1 MITSLRLF
9 AHKKGELF
17 YFIENYNTSRFLFC
31 KKKKFHT
38 SISAPHP
45 SWTLDWGPGSS
56 YGPGSRENSL
66 KYVVCCV
73 FLTNVSQHKI
83 PILQNFVKNYFN
95 LPKVLLIEKLLRP
108 INTRH
113 YVYVILF
120 LSFKFIYGLS
130 ELNIF

>member
-1 MITSLRLF
+1 MPI
-9 AHKKGELF
+9 KKTNYF
-17 YFIENYNTSRFLFC
+17 IFIENYNILQLRFLFC
-31 KKKKFHT
+31 KKKFHT
-38 SISAPHP
+38 SILALPPP

-83 PILQNFVKNYFN
+83 PILQNFVKHYFN
-95 LPKVLLIEKLLRP
+95 LPKVLLIEKLPRP

-113 YVYVILF
+113 YVYEILF

-130 ELNIF
+130 EQNIF